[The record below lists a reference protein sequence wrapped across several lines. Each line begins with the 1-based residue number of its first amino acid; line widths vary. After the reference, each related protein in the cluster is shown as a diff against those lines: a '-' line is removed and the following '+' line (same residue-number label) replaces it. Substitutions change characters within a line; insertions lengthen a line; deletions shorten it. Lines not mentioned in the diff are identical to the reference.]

1 MNILIVEDDA
11 AMRRLLRDA
20 LHRAG
25 HHVLERPDGHEALAI
40 AEREALDAMILD
52 KEMPGPNGLDL
63 LSLLRTHF
71 PALPVIFVTAFGGPQ
86 VAAEATRRGAYRYVE
101 KPFRVGTILDTLDS
115 IDRERPPSERGRPS
129 AGSS

>member
-1 MNILIVEDDA
+1 MKVLIVEDDA

-25 HHVLERPDGHEALAI
+25 HRVLERPDGSEALAV
-40 AEREALDAMILD
+40 AEREGLDAMILD
-52 KEMPGPNGLDL
+52 KEMPGPNGLEL
-63 LSLLRTHF
+63 LSLFRNR
-71 PALPVIFVTAFGGPQ
+71 LPGVAVIFVTAFGGPQ

-115 IDRERPPSERGRPS
+115 IERDLPRKEPGHPP
-129 AGSS
+129 AGSL